1 MADTLH
7 ENLEIL
13 VVDDHALIR
22 EALRNVLKQL
32 GETVIVIEAETG
44 ADALQVAASHS
55 DLDLCLLDLNL
66 PDGDGFSV
74 LAEFRDRHPAVAVVM
89 LSASDDR
96 DDVTRAL
103 DGGASGFIPKSSPC
117 SVMLSALNLVLAGGV
132 YLPREVLAK
141 SASKP
146 APRTFPQR
154 SAAELGLT
162 ERQLQVLSLIAQGK
176 SNKTICRE
184 LGLAE
189 GTVKIHVTAILKALH
204 ATSRTQAVV
213 AAGQLDFRG
222 RQAAATTGKV

>member
-1 MADTLH
+1 MTDTLH

-32 GETVIVIEAETG
+32 GETITVIEAETG
-44 ADALQVAASHS
+44 ADALRVADSHP
-55 DLDLCLLDLNL
+55 DLDVCLLDLNL

-96 DDVTRAL
+96 DDVTKAL
-103 DGGASGFIPKSSPC
+103 DCGASGFIPKSSPC

-146 APRTFPQR
+146 APRTFPR
-154 SAAELGLT
+154 LTAAELGLT
-162 ERQLQVLSLIAQGK
+162 ERQLQVLALIAQGK

-213 AAGQLDFRG
+213 AASQLDFRG
-222 RQAAATTGKV
+222 RQAAASGKA